1 MIIRK
6 RVSCGYGY
14 CPGNQQ
20 HTYLI
25 MAEGIFIF
33 YFQIDNNT
41 NIYYVD
47 ASMLLNVYYSKG
59 NKAKGFHRI
68 FFYSLL
74 LYKHV
79 KTVVQIDVYGKSI
92 NFIFK
97 KCIYTVHI
105 NSNILYITEDICI
118 TGCSDQLFT

>member
-1 MIIRK
+1 MKIEK
-6 RVSCGYGY
+6 
-14 CPGNQQ
+14 
-20 HTYLI
+20 
-25 MAEGIFIF
+25 
-33 YFQIDNNT
+33 
-41 NIYYVD
+41 
-47 ASMLLNVYYSKG
+47 
-59 NKAKGFHRI
+59 NKETEAIGMTREKPD
-68 FFYSLL
+68 FFYNVL

-97 KCIYTVHI
+97 KYIYTLHM